1 MAKSIESLVEKEI
14 QKGSDSDRACAG
26 RNRIQG

>member
-14 QKGSDSDRACAG
+14 QKGSTPLKLVCYPSRG
-26 RNRIQG
+26 Q